1 MEQQKLPTTRQ
12 KKPTR
17 KARTTPSK
25 PRAPRKAT
33 SRDLTQAFAAFTQ
46 VAGSLESSYS
56 VLREEAARLREE
68 LANKNQEN
76 DRMRTQLVRILE
88 NLPCG
93 VVVIDAEGAVRIAN
107 PQARDLLDL
116 SAECLSALRQV
127 TEGGEQ
133 EVPIGNRQLGVTCT
147 FREGF
152 AIYLLREV
160 SQMALLLA
168 NEIRNPLSS
177 LELFAGLLADSVEAH
192 PETRQW
198 VDHLQAGLRQV
209 SATVHNALH
218 HHSLPALRLAP
229 TNLTRLL
236 RETAEFLRPVARQ
249 KGMRLELS
257 LDAGALNVAA
267 EAHTLQQGFFN
278 LALNAFRAMSTGGV
292 LTIST
297 RRENQTALVS
307 FVDQGSGVPAE
318 NLARIFEA
326 GFSSNHGSPGLG
338 LAVCQKI
345 VAQHGGDISVISTVG
360 QGSEF
365 RIVLHASHLETQ
377 SERMAA

>member
-1 MEQQKLPTTRQ
+1 M
-12 KKPTR
+12 
-17 KARTTPSK
+17 
-25 PRAPRKAT
+25 RA
-33 SRDLTQAFAAFTQ
+33 
-46 VAGSLESSYS
+46 
-56 VLREEAARLREE
+56 
-68 LANKNQEN
+68 
-76 DRMRTQLVRILE
+76 QLVRILE

-93 VVVIDAEGAVRIAN
+93 VVVIDSEDAVRIAN

-116 SAECLSALRQV
+116 SPECLSALREV
-127 TEGGEQ
+127 PEGGER
-133 EVPIGNRQLGVTCT
+133 EVSIGNRQLGVTCT

-177 LELFAGLLADSVEAH
+177 LELFAGLLADSVEQH

-218 HHSLPALRLAP
+218 HHSLPVPRLAP
-229 TNLTRLL
+229 TNLTQLL

-257 LDAGALNVAA
+257 LDSGAFQVEA
-267 EAHTLQQGFFN
+267 EAHTLQQAFFN
-278 LALNAFRAMSTGGV
+278 LALNAFRAMSPGGV
-292 LTIST
+292 LTIAT
-297 RRENQTALVS
+297 RHENQTVVVS
-307 FVDQGSGVPAE
+307 FLDQGSGVPAE
-318 NLARIFEA
+318 NLSRIFEA

-345 VAQHGGDISVISTVG
+345 IVQHGGDISVTSTAG

-365 RIVLHASHLETQ
+365 RVVLQEAFRE
-377 SERMAA
+377 ERAA